1 MDDHDALID
10 SLSREAKPVKRPPAP
25 AVRAAIWIALAL
37 PCGAAVGLWLSRR
50 FFNWSVPEAA
60 WAVAGLVAA
69 FALGAIAILSAFNLT
84 IAGRKP
90 IGWPWFAAIGAIWL
104 ATGIVGVSQ
113 AAEPWGHV
121 GSGLGCYIFMVTVSL
136 PMIPLTIVSLSRTR
150 TLYPVRCLS
159 IAGLGTAFMTA
170 ALLALCH
177 PPTGDLP
184 DFLMHIVAG
193 LTIVAATVALGRKWV
208 AV

>member
-10 SLSREAKPVKRPPAP
+10 TLSREAAPVKRPPAP
-25 AVRAAIWIALAL
+25 AVRAAVWIALAL
-37 PCGAAVGLWLSRR
+37 PCGAIVGLWLSRR
-50 FFNWSVPEAA
+50 FADWSMPAAA
-60 WAVAGLVAA
+60 WALIGLAAA
-69 FALGAIAILSAFNLT
+69 FALGAIAMLSAFNLT

-90 IGWPWFAAIGAIWL
+90 VTWPWFAAIGAVWL
-104 ATGIVGVSQ
+104 ASGLVGVSQ
-113 AAEPWGHV
+113 AADPWGHV
-121 GSGLGCYIFMVTVSL
+121 GSGWGCYLFMVTVSV
-136 PMIPLTIVSLSRTR
+136 PMIALSIVGLNRTR
-150 TLYPVRCLS
+150 TLYPLRCLS

-184 DFLMHIVAG
+184 DLVMHLLAG
-193 LTIVAATVALGRKWV
+193 ATIIAVTVVLGRKWV